1 MVRRPA
7 WVGLQSTS
15 TYITAL
21 SLSRA
26 LGSRVQNCNVLQVAH
41 VTPDVAF
48 LQQKDGML
56 AQDWATAQ
64 VATTADFAHGSFFW
78 THFSGGLNYQVSLL
92 PSCTAGIYIGLEAL
106 ACKACL

>member
-1 MVRRPA
+1 M
-7 WVGLQSTS
+7 
-15 TYITAL
+15 
-21 SLSRA
+21 
-26 LGSRVQNCNVLQVAH
+26 QNCDVLQVAH

-56 AQDWATAQ
+56 AHDWATAQ

-92 PSCTAGIYIGLEAL
+92 APYAAGACTCLEVMV
-106 ACKACL
+106 CKAYL

>member
-1 MVRRPA
+1 
-7 WVGLQSTS
+7 
-15 TYITAL
+15 
-21 SLSRA
+21 
-26 LGSRVQNCNVLQVAH
+26 VQNCNVLQVAH

-56 AQDWATAQ
+56 AHDWATAQ

>member
-15 TYITAL
+15 TYITAR

-26 LGSRVQNCNVLQVAH
+26 LGSRVHVLQVAH

-56 AQDWATAQ
+56 AHDWATAQ

-92 PSCTAGIYIGLEAL
+92 PSCTAGVYIGLEAL